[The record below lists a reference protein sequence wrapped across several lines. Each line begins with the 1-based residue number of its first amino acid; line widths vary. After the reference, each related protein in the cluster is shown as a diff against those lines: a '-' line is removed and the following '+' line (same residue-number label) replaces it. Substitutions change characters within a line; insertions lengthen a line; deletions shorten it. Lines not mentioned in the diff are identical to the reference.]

1 MFLLDTDA
9 VSEFEKPTPNPG
21 FLSWVESVDWLE
33 LYISVITVAELWEGI
48 SLLAASRKR
57 RSLEAMFDLLPDRFH
72 NRILSVDYSVAIRFG
87 NIQAQAG
94 PLPVLDTLIAATALT
109 RRLTVITHN
118 TVDMARTGASVL
130 DPWS

>member
-21 FLSWVESVDWLE
+21 LLSWVESVDWLE

-48 SLLAASRKR
+48 SRLPASRKR

-94 PLPVLDTLIAATALT
+94 PLPVLDTLIAAIALT
-109 RRLTVITHN
+109 RRLTVISHN